1 MEQRETII
9 QRLKKSLEDEYA
21 VAEKYYA
28 ILSVMN
34 NLSLTKREIELVA
47 YIAINGTISYAN
59 RKAEFCAKYNTTSAT
74 ISNLICRL
82 KKVNVLV
89 KEFGKIKVNP
99 IIVLDF
105 KKNLNLVINVEHD
118 EEAKQDVAKRL
129 DNEKDVDKTSDLGE
143 DNKSSDNTSV

>member
-1 MEQRETII
+1 MENTII
-9 QRLKKSLEDEYA
+9 QQLKKSLEDEYA

-82 KKVNVLV
+82 KKVKVLI

-99 IIVLDF
+99 VIVLNF
-105 KKNLNLVINVEHD
+105 KKNLNLVINIEHD
-118 EEAKQDVAKRL
+118 GKAKQDVAERL
-129 DNEKDVDKTSDLGE
+129 DNEKDVDKTSNIRE